1 MCGNYSPTNAV
12 TRSLRKKIKQKIE
25 HGIPCYIEDSKKAV
39 DLHRS
44 KGLCN
49 YYLEGG
55 GEVEKI
61 KGGHRK
67 KRQQGRGGV
76 GCKI

>member
-1 MCGNYSPTNAV
+1 MIGNYSPTNAV
-12 TRSLRKKIKQKIE
+12 TQSPRKGIKQKVK

-49 YYLEGG
+49 NYLEGLGKVGKLEG
-55 GEVEKI
+55 GIGENDNKRE
-61 KGGHRK
+61 GGWM
-67 KRQQGRGGV
+67 
-76 GCKI
+76 

>member
-25 HGIPCYIEDSKKAV
+25 HGIPCYIEDAKKAV

-44 KGLCN
+44 KPLISLIPFNLHLHCF
-49 YYLEGG
+49 
-55 GEVEKI
+55 
-61 KGGHRK
+61 
-67 KRQQGRGGV
+67 QG
-76 GCKI
+76 

>member
-12 TRSLRKKIKQKIE
+12 TRSPRKKIKKKIE

-44 KGLCN
+44 KPLISLIPFNLHLHCF
-49 YYLEGG
+49 
-55 GEVEKI
+55 
-61 KGGHRK
+61 
-67 KRQQGRGGV
+67 
-76 GCKI
+76 